1 MSFKELVTA
10 DQRLVMLRSLHEM
23 PGYEAN
29 ESILDACLDQYGHK
43 ISRDEVRTHISWL
56 AEQGLVTQRELGSTL
71 IAKLTGRGIDVATGA
86 STVPGVKKPRPE

>member
-43 ISRDEVRTHISWL
+43 ISRDAVRNHISWL